1 MDNKVYLCIDL
12 KSFYA
17 SVECVE
23 RGLDPLVTNLVVA
36 DSSRTE
42 KTICLA
48 VSPSLKSFGLPGRAR
63 LFEVVQKVREINN
76 KRRYYAPSK
85 RFKGESYNLNELNND
100 KSLSLSYIVAT
111 PQMAH
116 YIDVSAKIYNIYLK
130 YVAKEDI
137 HVYSIDEV
145 FMDITKYLKVRNM
158 NAHDFARMI
167 IKDVL
172 NNTGIT
178 ATAGIGTNMYLAKV
192 AMDIVAKHIPADI
205 DGVRIAELD
214 EMSYRY
220 KLWDHRPLTD
230 FWRVG
235 RGISKRLENLGLYT
249 MGDIALCSE
258 GKAMSYYNEDLLY
271 KEFGINAEL
280 LIDHA
285 WGYEPTTIED
295 IKKYKPKANSL
306 SNGQVLS
313 EGYKFD
319 KAKIVVKEMMETLAL
334 DLVNKKLVTN
344 HISLAIGY
352 DIDNLKDNKYQGEV
366 DEDYMGRTI
375 PKGSHS
381 SIHLDYFTYSSK
393 DLREQVSILFDRIVN
408 PSLLVRRINIG
419 VSVYS
424 EEVLNMES
432 FGTQLSL
439 FESLEEKNKKEEKRT
454 KNLEKDKK
462 IQKSL
467 LEIKNKY
474 GKNSILKAMDYEEGA
489 TQKDRN
495 EQIGGHKA

>member
-1 MDNKVYLCIDL
+1 
-12 KSFYA
+12 
-17 SVECVE
+17 
-23 RGLDPLVTNLVVA
+23 
-36 DSSRTE
+36 
-42 KTICLA
+42 
-48 VSPSLKSFGLPGRAR
+48 
-63 LFEVVQKVREINN
+63 
-76 KRRYYAPSK
+76 
-85 RFKGESYNLNELNND
+85 
-100 KSLSLSYIVAT
+100 
-111 PQMAH
+111 MAH

-145 FMDITKYLKVRNM
+145 FMDITKYLKVRNI

-285 WGYEPTTIED
+285 WGYEPTTIEG

-366 DEDYMGRTI
+366 DEDYMGRMV
-375 PKGSHS
+375 PKGSYS
-381 SIHLDYFTYSSK
+381 SIHLDYFTYSCK

-408 PSLLVRRINIG
+408 PYLFKEIKYYLEENKELEPWTIEERIATCKEYASRLVKYYGNELAACKEMRTHASCFLKGQRNANKYKVKVCQVTSLNELYNLLDE
-419 VSVYS
+419 Y
-424 EEVLNMES
+424 L
-432 FGTQLSL
+432 
-439 FESLEEKNKKEEKRT
+439 ESLKEE
-454 KNLEKDKK
+454 
-462 IQKSL
+462 
-467 LEIKNKY
+467 
-474 GKNSILKAMDYEEGA
+474 SI
-489 TQKDRN
+489 
-495 EQIGGHKA
+495 